1 MFNAIAIILHLLAIN
16 VWVGGMFF
24 LIVVLGRAITTLEQP
39 QQLALWVTILKYF
52 FFWVWLAVLTLL
64 GSGISMLVYRFH
76 DFINAPIYVLVMAC
90 LGVLMILVFLLMY
103 FMIYPKF
110 KQACH
115 NHAMD
120 TALVQLR
127 VLRILGF
134 VNMLLGLCVVVVIGG
149 GPYFLV

>member
-1 MFNAIAIILHLLAIN
+1 MFNAITTVLHLLAIN

-24 LIVVLGRAITTLEQP
+24 LIVVLSHAITTLEQP
-39 QQLALWVTILKYF
+39 QQLALWAKILKYF

-64 GSGISMLVYRFH
+64 SSGISMLVYRFH
-76 DFINAPIYVLVMAC
+76 DFMNAPVYVLVMVC
-90 LGVLMILVFLLMY
+90 LGVLMILIFLLMY
-103 FMIYPKF
+103 FIVYPKF
-110 KQACH
+110 KRSFQNQAIE
-115 NHAMD
+115 MSLD
-120 TALVQLR
+120 QLR

>member
-1 MFNAIAIILHLLAIN
+1 MFNAITTILHLLAIN

-24 LIVVLGRAITTLEQP
+24 LIVVLSHAITTLEQP
-39 QQLALWVTILKYF
+39 QQLALWAKILKYF

-64 GSGISMLVYRFH
+64 SSGISMLVYRFH
-76 DFINAPIYVLVMAC
+76 DFMNAPVYVLVMVC
-90 LGVLMILVFLLMY
+90 LGVLMILIFLLMY
-103 FMIYPKF
+103 FIVYPKF
-110 KQACH
+110 KRSFQNQAIE
-115 NHAMD
+115 MSLD
-120 TALVQLR
+120 QLR